1 MQELSLHVL
10 DIAENSVAA
19 NASLITIS
27 VGIHMI
33 ANLLSVEI
41 TDNGKGMSDEE
52 VQKAVDPFYTSR
64 TTRHVGLGL
73 SFLKQLAQQTSG
85 QFTLSSILGKGT
97 VVTATFALGHVNLL
111 PLGDMPATITA
122 LVQSNPDID
131 FVYTITDGEDTF
143 TVDTRELRTI
153 LGDVSLAEPQVAV
166 FLRDYVYEHT
176 NHIQN
181 RSIGI

>member
-27 VGIHMI
+27 VCINSKTKM
-33 ANLLSVEI
+33 LSVEI
-41 TDNGKGMSDEE
+41 TDNGKGMGEE
-52 VQKAVDPFYTSR
+52 TVKKATDPFYTSR
-64 TTRHVGLGL
+64 TTRRVGLGL
-73 SFLKQLAQQTSG
+73 SFLKQLAELTDG
-85 QFTLSSILGKGT
+85 QFSLSSVLGKGT
-97 VVTATFALGHVNLL
+97 VVMAYFTLGHVNLL
-111 PLGDMPATITA
+111 PLGDMAATITT
-122 LVQSNPDID
+122 LVQSNPNID
-131 FVYTITDGEDTF
+131 FVYTIMADDDCF
-143 TVDTRELRTI
+143 TVDTRELRSI

-166 FLRDYVYEHT
+166 FLREYVCEHT